1 MAVNPVII
9 EALKRLNPAVP
20 ADDQAYV
27 DRDLGESHRGWDQ
40 PERLEVLLSA
50 GYTVRAVLHGAIGVG
65 KSTELRRWVVQLL
78 EKFNCAFYDFADVKQ
93 SMREHVIASDA
104 FALIVATA
112 MSNVWLKQARL
123 QDSPTSVPQGRI
135 GLIAAESRLPLVA
148 FVDGSDLLTN
158 MRAVSIIGHL
168 AEILGPEVSGLV
180 CVIPH
185 APQAIY
191 GGESLPRGYDYQWH
205 LPAFPVIDEQGQP
218 DPQVIA
224 HLASGLDRRLADL
237 DAFEDRELLLREA
250 ARYSGGIPRDAVR
263 ILHGAL
269 LAAARAGK
277 VNSYHLTMGLRE
289 VRQDLAQSLR
299 LEDWATLRQVAA
311 TGNHLG
317 AHDLVARN
325 CIIAYETA
333 ERRYW
338 RPHPLLE
345 AMLDDPRLGGRGAA
359 R

>member
-9 EALKRLNPAVP
+9 EALRRLNPAVP
-20 ADDQAYV
+20 AGDQEYV
-27 DRDLGESHRGWDQ
+27 DRDLGEGHRGWDQ

-65 KSTELRRWVVQLL
+65 KSTELRRWLRHL
-78 EKFNCAFYDFADVKQ
+78 SADYNIAGWDFAGIDPSTRDFFLGQ
-93 SMREHVIASDA
+93 PG
-104 FALIVATA
+104 FAVEVANALCSTWDRWA
-112 MSNVWLKQARL
+112 KAPVDRDPRTLNEIRQV
-123 QDSPTSVPQGRI
+123 
-135 GLIAAESRLPLVA
+135 AAESPRPLLA
-148 FVDGSDLLTN
+148 FVDGSDLLSDTG
-158 MRAVSIIGHL
+158 AETILGHL
-168 AEILGPEVSGLV
+168 AAILGPEVRGLV
-180 CVIPH
+180 CVAPH
-185 APQAIY
+185 VAQALH
-191 GGESLPRGYDYQWH
+191 GNASLPRGYEHQWH
-205 LPAFPVIDEQGQP
+205 LPAFPVIDEHGQP

-237 DAFEDRELLLREA
+237 DAFEDRDLLLREA
-250 ARYSGGIPRDAVR
+250 ARYSGGLPRDAVR

-289 VRQDLAQSLR
+289 VRQDLAQALR
-299 LEDWATLRQVAA
+299 LEDWTALRTVAE

-325 CIIAYETA
+325 AIIAYETA

-345 AMLDDPRLGGRGAA
+345 AMLDDPRLGGAGAT